1 MSDQRQCIL
10 LNCFKTLSVGPAGNW
25 TRAWHS
31 LVSYLTSGA
40 HQSVLGS
47 TVQLNYHIKKNIIF
61 LFLPSLRGKHK
72 KGRGRGSEQAKGK
85 RNPLRFPLLQSP
97 TRFGACFFL
106 SCIHTSKLSL
116 ITSSLFNLWSATSL
130 CHYKGLWLSLWLV
143 TGQGARKS
151 SRPWTRVVSLEIFR
165 YVARNFIRCTLQSSK
180 ECV

>member
-10 LNCFKTLSVGPAGNW
+10 LNCFKTLSVGPAANW

-116 ITSSLFNLWSATSL
+116 IISSLFNLWSATSL

-165 YVARNFIRCTLQSSK
+165 YVARNFIRCTL
-180 ECV
+180 